1 MVAAIG
7 LQQIDLAYYQ
17 LIAMRRKAPKSPG
30 FDDKGWT
37 SVDFFA
43 CARRWFGGSSAKRLV
58 AFRWRG
64 RSNSEG
70 GNMRTLAV
78 AAVLA
83 AFAATVALAHA
94 EEPLV
99 GIVSI
104 SATEANNARYISGAQ
119 DAAKTIGWNVS
130 VIDAAG
136 NADQA
141 NAAIQNFAQ
150 RGAAA
155 IVDMVFPYSSI
166 GAGLDAAKTAKIP
179 VVTWG
184 GGIGGGVAATNGS
197 GGPMVIPVNDL
208 MIKAMNGKGSVLA
221 LTYHTGEV
229 CRNREV
235 ELDKALAEH
244 PDIKVTKN
252 EVRIPGYFE
261 DGAQYANAWLASHP
275 AGKENLA
282 IWGCWDDPA
291 IGAIGS
297 LRAQNRDDVKV
308 YGVNGNAQALE
319 NIKKGFMTAT
329 AWQDSYTEGH
339 NMITLLPEIVK
350 AGASWTQKAVEVP
363 AVLVTKDTIDK
374 FLADHPSALK

>member
-1 MVAAIG
+1 
-7 LQQIDLAYYQ
+7 
-17 LIAMRRKAPKSPG
+17 
-30 FDDKGWT
+30 
-37 SVDFFA
+37 
-43 CARRWFGGSSAKRLV
+43 
-58 AFRWRG
+58 
-64 RSNSEG
+64 
-70 GNMRTLAV
+70 MRTLAIG
-78 AAVLA
+78 AAIAALA
-83 AFAATVALAHA
+83 ATLACAHA
-94 EEPLV
+94 DEPLV
-99 GIVSI
+99 GLVSI
-104 SATEANNARYISGAQ
+104 SATEANNARYIAGAK
-119 DAAKTIGWNVS
+119 DAAKAIGWNVS

-166 GAGLDAAKTAKIP
+166 GAGLDAAKRAKIP

-184 GGIGGGVAATNGS
+184 GGLGGGVAATNGS
-197 GGPMVIPVNDL
+197 GGPMVVPVNDL
-208 MIKAMNGKGSVLA
+208 MIKTMNGKGAVLA

-261 DGAQYANAWLASHP
+261 DGAQYANAWLASHS

-329 AWQDSYTEGH
+329 AWQDSYTEGR

-350 AGASWTQKAVEVP
+350 AGASWTPKAVEVP
-363 AVLVTKDTIDK
+363 AVLVTRDNIDK